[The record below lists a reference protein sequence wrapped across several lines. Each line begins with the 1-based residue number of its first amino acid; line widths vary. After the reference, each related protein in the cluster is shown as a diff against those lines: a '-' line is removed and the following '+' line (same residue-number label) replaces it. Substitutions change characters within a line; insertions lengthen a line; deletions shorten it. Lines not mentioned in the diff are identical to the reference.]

1 MTTSLKSL
9 NANVVDVITTMARAR
24 DEHAHGSACDD
35 DEEKKRDENPNVP
48 IVEKRREAIVEISR
62 KLKILLASDDS
73 TVMLKTD

>member
-9 NANVVDVITTMARAR
+9 SANVVDVITTMARAR
-24 DEHAHGSACDD
+24 DDHAHASACDD
-35 DEEKKRDENPNVP
+35 DEEKKRAENPNAP

-73 TVMLKTD
+73 TVIAQG